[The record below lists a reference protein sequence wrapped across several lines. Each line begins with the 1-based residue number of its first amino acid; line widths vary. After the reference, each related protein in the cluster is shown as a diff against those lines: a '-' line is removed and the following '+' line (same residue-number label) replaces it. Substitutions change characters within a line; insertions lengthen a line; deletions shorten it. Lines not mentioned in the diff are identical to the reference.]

1 MIKFAKTHEWADIN
15 GNEATVG
22 ISTFAASE
30 LSDIAFIVLP
40 EIGQEVVAG
49 EKLCEVE
56 SVKSVEDIMAPVSGK
71 VIEINEELESAPEL
85 INDDAMAAWICK
97 IEVTA
102 VPDDLMDEAEYEALE
117 K

>member
-1 MIKFAKTHEWADIN
+1 MIKYAKTHEWADIN
-15 GNEATVG
+15 GNEAKVG

-30 LSDIAFIVLP
+30 LTDITMIILP

-56 SVKSVEDIMAPVSGK
+56 SVKSVEDINAPVSGK
-71 VIEINEELESAPEL
+71 VVEINEELDSAPEL
-85 INDDAMAAWICK
+85 INEDAMAAWICK
-97 IEVTA
+97 IEITD
-102 VPDDLMDEAEYEALE
+102 VPADLMSEEEYEALE